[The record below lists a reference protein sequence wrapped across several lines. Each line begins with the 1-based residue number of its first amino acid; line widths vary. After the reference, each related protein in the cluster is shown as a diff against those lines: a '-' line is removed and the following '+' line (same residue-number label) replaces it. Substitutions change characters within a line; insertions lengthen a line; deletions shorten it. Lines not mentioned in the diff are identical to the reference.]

1 MSTAPAQYMEP
12 SRQRFR
18 LAALAFAAVL
28 ALEAVWVLTP
38 EITLLAGRGRANAC
52 LAARLALVRGDLWN
66 ECALAEQP
74 FRTGLPANTLVRLRG
89 EAERAAFFAPHNGM
103 TWLVLANLDSHFDWL
118 THRAAAAL
126 KMSFYTGPNE
136 ASLIPN
142 RLLVAVRFGALA
154 DDEVKLLVRHEVRT
168 IITRRPEFKPSIS
181 SAYGDAPPEGKRFL
195 ESAVG
200 EVDPNFLPVLR
211 SGTELR

>member
-1 MSTAPAQYMEP
+1 VSTAPAQYMEP

-28 ALEAVWVLTP
+28 ALEAVLVLTP

-89 EAERAAFFAPHNGM
+89 EAERAAFFAPYNGM

-136 ASLIPN
+136 TSLISS
-142 RLLVAVRFGALA
+142 RLLVAVRFEALA
-154 DDEVKLLVRHEVRT
+154 DDEVKLLVSHEVRT

-181 SAYGDAPPEGKRFL
+181 AAYGDAPPEGKRFL